1 MQINELTMA
10 QCEYVCVCIQV
21 DIKHFLL
28 SNFTAAESSF
38 FSPFEVKMG
47 LSWNELLKTS
57 DTKNHIKFQKLS

>member
-1 MQINELTMA
+1 MQINKLTMA

-38 FSPFEVKMG
+38 FSH
-47 LSWNELLKTS
+47 LKS
-57 DTKNHIKFQKLS
+57 KWVCPGMNC